1 MESLCKECSRYS
13 FHSFNSNESDKSWN
27 KAVMLCRTKHS
38 AELASMESEMEWK
51 VVTSYINSQTVGKE
65 TEWYIG
71 LRKNKKL
78 NAWCWLSN
86 NKTCIN
92 SSEKGTWRWQ
102 AYDPSGDGC
111 CVNMAKNYPAGSFG
125 RYNDLKCDTQH
136 PIRGYMC
143 EEKVG
148 KKHSN
153 ILFICRFFTLK
164 MGDDGHIYVYM
175 K

>member
-1 MESLCKECSRYS
+1 M
-13 FHSFNSNESDKSWN
+13 
-27 KAVMLCRTKHS
+27 MLCRTKHS

-51 VVTSYINSQTVGKE
+51 VVKSYINSSTVGKE

-92 SSEKGTWRWQ
+92 SSKKGTWRWQ

-111 CVNMAKNYPAGSFG
+111 CVNIAKNYPAGSFG
-125 RYNDLKCDTQH
+125 RYNDLKCDKSH
-136 PIRGYMC
+136 PNTGYMC

-153 ILFICRFFTLK
+153 ILCICRVFTQN
-164 MGDDGHIYVYM
+164 G
-175 K
+175 